1 MLLVAVTVATGL
13 GSCYAETDDEPGE
26 FDYYVLVLSWSP
38 SYCKL
43 DGRKKRDPQCAR
55 NEPRSFTLHGLWPQ
69 YDKGWPLD
77 CATETRPWVPRSV
90 IDEMLDIM
98 PSARLIIHE
107 YRAHGTC
114 SGLTPRQYFGTA
126 RDLYET
132 VRIPA
137 RFSGP
142 NAEASLSPRV
152 IEQDFLAANDWL
164 RPDMITVT
172 CRGRS
177 FLDVRICF
185 GKDLLPTPCGINEDE
200 KRLCNL
206 PEIDVPAASR

>member
-1 MLLVAVTVATGL
+1 MLLAAGAVATGL
-13 GSCYAETDDEPGE
+13 GSCYAETDASPGE

-38 SYCKL
+38 SHCEL

-69 YDKGWPLD
+69 YEKGWPLD
-77 CATETRPWVPRSV
+77 CATESRPWVPREV
-90 IDEMLDIM
+90 IDAMLDIM

-114 SGLTPRQYFGTA
+114 SGLTPRQYFSTA

-132 VRIPA
+132 VRIPP
-137 RFSGP
+137 RFGKP

-152 IEQDFLAANDWL
+152 IEQEFLAANDWL
-164 RPDMITVT
+164 RPDMISVT

-177 FLDVRICF
+177 LLDVRVCF
-185 GKDLLPTPCGINEDE
+185 GKDLFPTPCGINEDE

-206 PEIDVPAASR
+206 PEINVPAAIR

>member
-1 MLLVAVTVATGL
+1 MLLAVIVATGL
-13 GSCYAETDDEPGE
+13 GSCYAETDDKPGD

-69 YDKGWPLD
+69 YEKGWPLY
-77 CATETRPWVPRSV
+77 CATEHRPWVPRPV

-114 SGLTPRQYFGTA
+114 SGLTPQQYFSTA
-126 RDLYET
+126 RDLYES
-132 VRIPA
+132 VRIPP
-137 RFSGP
+137 RFSKP
-142 NAEASLSPRV
+142 NSKARLSPRV
-152 IEQDFLAANDWL
+152 IERDFLAANDWL
-164 RPDMITVT
+164 RADMISVT

-177 FLDVRICF
+177 LLDVRICF
-185 GKDLLPTPCGINEDE
+185 GKDLFPTPCGVNEDE

-206 PEIDVPAASR
+206 PEINVPAASR